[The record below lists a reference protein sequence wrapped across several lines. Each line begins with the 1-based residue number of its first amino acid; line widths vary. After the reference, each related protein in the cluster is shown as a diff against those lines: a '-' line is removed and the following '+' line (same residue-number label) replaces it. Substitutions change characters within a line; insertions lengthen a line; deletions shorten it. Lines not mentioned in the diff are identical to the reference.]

1 MKKNLIFIFVLLLI
15 FIPTNAYAGDV
26 KSTSIV
32 GTSTIEKN
40 QELKLTYYINFDG
53 VNKNDPESDGIYQV
67 IFEIMYDKNILK
79 PKKFYAEG
87 FETINYTEGGN
98 TYIISM
104 LKNGIPSKHQCID
117 KVLFCSSY
125 ALEVT
130 YEVISDSVSS
140 TNVGMGDIEIIYSSM
155 TGDDK
160 EIYESYLTSSSS
172 TSQSSKTIKINK
184 RESSSTNKT
193 PNKTTISINA
203 YLKKLEIDGYK
214 FSFKKDVFEYEIDID
229 DKVNELKVNV
239 ETEDKK
245 ATYKILGA
253 DDLKKYNNKVFI
265 TVMAEDGT
273 TNTYTIR
280 KKEKEKKEEDKK
292 EEIIIEK
299 EKTESPKVNLN
310 FEFKEEHIKIAAIG
324 VGALIGLIIIYN
336 IIRYFIDKKIDKA
349 LDDL

>member
-1 MKKNLIFIFVLLLI
+1 MKKKLIFIIELLLLLI
-15 FIPTNAYAGDV
+15 PTVTYAGDV

-32 GTSTIEKN
+32 GKSTIEKG

-67 IFEIMYDKNILK
+67 VFEIMYDETILK

-87 FETINYTEGGN
+87 FETVNYSEDGN
-98 TYIISM
+98 TYIISI
-104 LKNGIPSKHQCID
+104 LKDSIPAKHQCID

-130 YEVISDSVSS
+130 YEVIGDKVSS
-140 TNVGMGDIEIIYSSM
+140 TNVGMGDIEIVYSSM
-155 TGDDK
+155 TGEDK
-160 EIYESYLTSSSS
+160 VIYDTYLTASSS
-172 TSQSSKTIKINK
+172 TSQSSKTIKITKNEK
-184 RESSSTNKT
+184 NNQTTTKPATHSS
-193 PNKTTISINA
+193 NA

-229 DKVNELKVNV
+229 DKVNELKVTV
-239 ETEDKK
+239 ETEDKN

-280 KKEKEKKEEDKK
+280 KQTKEEIEDKK
-292 EEIIIEK
+292 EVIVEENDEDNK
-299 EKTESPKVNLN
+299 SPKVNLN
-310 FEFKEEHIKIAAIG
+310 FELKEEHIKLIAIG